1 MRRMSL
7 PSLLLL
13 GATVLGL
20 LTSAQHFMVMRQAED
35 PSWRT
40 VQHALNR
47 EMPFWYLWVALSPL
61 VVWAVRRFPLTRAR
75 LALTIPT
82 HVVLAAACILL
93 HSALLLMWY
102 RITGWPVPDG
112 PFWEVFSRGMFFRF
126 TIGLLAYTILFGAV
140 VATDY
145 YDRFR
150 ERERTAARLTV
161 QLADARLQALRMQ
174 LNPHFLFNTLN
185 TVSMLV
191 RQQANTQA
199 VKMLAGLSGILR
211 YVLDESP
218 PAEVTLQ
225 QELDFAQRYLAIEQ
239 TRFPDRLQVII
250 EAEPETLDAL
260 VPNLILQ
267 PLVENAIRH
276 GIARRAAAGQLTI
289 SAVRQGGTLQLDVRD
304 DGPGVGGAETVTPT
318 AGVAAAGQGIGL
330 RNTAN
335 RLEQLYGVAGTLEL
349 LSPPEG
355 GTTARVTLPYRPA
368 VISPTDAVVA
378 EVG

>member
-7 PSLLLL
+7 PSLLFL

-20 LTSAQHFMVMRQAED
+20 LTSAQHFVVMRQAED
-35 PSWRT
+35 PGWRT

-47 EMPFWYLWVALSPL
+47 EMPFWYLWVALSPV
-61 VVWAVRRFPLTRAR
+61 VVWAIRRFPLTRAR
-75 LALTIPT
+75 LALTIPI
-82 HVVLAAACILL
+82 HVVLATVCILF
-93 HSALLLMWY
+93 HSALLLVWY
-102 RITGWPVPDG
+102 RVTGWPVPDG

-150 ERERTAARLTV
+150 ERERTAALLTI

-211 YVLDESP
+211 YVLDDSP

-225 QELDFAQRYLAIEQ
+225 QELDFAERYLAIEQ
-239 TRFPDRLQVII
+239 TRFPDRLQVTI
-250 EAEPETLDAL
+250 EAEPGTLEAT

-267 PLVENAIRH
+267 PLVENALRH

-289 SAVRQGGTLQLDVRD
+289 SAVRQGSILQLDVRD
-304 DGPGVGGAETVTPT
+304 DGPGVGGAETVTPSAGGAT
-318 AGVAAAGQGIGL
+318 AGPGIGL

-335 RLEQLYGVAGTLEL
+335 RLEQLYGAGGTLEL
-349 LSPPEG
+349 VSPPEG
-355 GTTARVTLPYRPA
+355 GTIARVTLPYRPGVA
-368 VISPTDAVVA
+368 SPADAEAA